1 MKKTITHISLLT
13 ILVLAVAWAQDVPK
27 VREKLPMK
35 TSTIDAVPAKG
46 YSHKIG
52 ALWAQITNYGFYG
65 DRNYEEPNFEWPGG
79 SGNLYGWLQSIWIG
93 GIADSLGYMSSGES
107 NHFRPLDTITVK
119 HAAQGSL
126 SAEDT
131 YTRYT
136 DVDPASPSGIHV
148 NLGVEVT
155 ERTYAW
161 DQSYNDDFII
171 CDYWIKYVAYDRN
184 KNGVIDDAEKKLTG
198 VYVGFRMDADVSG
211 FLGTSTPTTLWDT
224 DDLAGYDS
232 TNKLTFIYDSDSPS
246 VVGDDTGNPD
256 PVTGILRSPGYI
268 GARLL
273 YADSAH
279 FVGTYTGK
287 PTMATPSYRNF
298 EPLTSQAQYEFV
310 AKGGI
315 TPAMTVVR
323 DYRAIMGIGPYT
335 INTGDSIHI
344 VIAWVIGPG
353 KQGIVKNSQ
362 VAQSM
367 FDGNYQRAPA
377 APDVPTFSI
386 VPTTSSSAPALSLR
400 WRRNSESSRDPLTL
414 AQDFAGY
421 GVYKTSRQDAGGNAI
436 WDTLA
441 IYVKNNTIDKVKDS
455 VWYGRPFLKNWPPP
469 ALVQGS
475 DTLYELI
482 DKNTPNGLIYTYA
495 VTAFDSGDSTLGI
508 GRLENQIGRG
518 RLSTKVFMPNA
529 PAATNV
535 TNIRVVPNPFMGS
548 SRYANPNPVDTN
560 PWVSR
565 LRFINLPPDSKIS
578 IFTLAGDLVKIINS
592 GDVVYQSRDV
602 KISGDFTGVAEWDLT
617 TKNNQEVVSG
627 LYIYV
632 VESSVGTHTGKFVI
646 MR

>member
-1 MKKTITHISLLT
+1 MKKTIIRISLLS
-13 ILVLAVAWAQDVPK
+13 IFFLAAAWAQDGPK
-27 VREKLPMK
+27 VREKMPMK
-35 TSTIDAVPAKG
+35 TSSVNSVDPKG
-46 YSHKIG
+46 FSHKMG
-52 ALWAQITNYGFYG
+52 RLWTQITNYGFYG

-79 SGNLYGWLQSIWIG
+79 SGNLYGWLTSIWIG

-107 NHFRPLDTITVK
+107 NHFRPLDSIHVK
-119 HAAQGSL
+119 HAAEGSL

-136 DVDPASPSGIHV
+136 DVDPASPSGVHV

-155 ERTYAW
+155 ERTYVW
-161 DQSYNDDFII
+161 DQSYNEDFII
-171 CDYWIKYVAYDRN
+171 CDYWIKYVPYDRN
-184 KNGVIDDAEKKLTG
+184 RNGVIDDAEKKLTG

-224 DDLAGYDS
+224 DDLAGYDT
-232 TNKLTFIYDSDSPS
+232 TNKLTFIYDGDSPS
-246 VVGDDTGNPD
+246 VAGDDTGNPD

-273 YADSAH
+273 YADSTH
-279 FVGTYTGK
+279 FVGKYTGK

-298 EPLTSQAQYEFV
+298 EPLTAQAQYEFV
-310 AKGGI
+310 AAGTI
-315 TPAMTVVR
+315 TTSMTVVR
-323 DYRAIMGIGPYT
+323 DYRAILGIGPYT
-335 INTGDSIHI
+335 INGGDSIHI

-353 KQGIVKNSQ
+353 FKGIIKNSQ

-377 APDVPTFSI
+377 APDVPTFT
-386 VPTTSSSAPALSLR
+386 VTPTTSNNVPALSLR
-400 WRRNSESSRDPLTL
+400 WKHNSESSRDPLTG

-421 GVYKTSRQDAGGNAI
+421 GVYRTSRQDAGGNAI

-441 IYVKNNTIDKVKDS
+441 IYVKNNAVNKVTDS
-455 VWYGRPFLKNWPPP
+455 LWYGRPFLKSWPPP
-469 ALVQGS
+469 KVVQGS
-475 DTLYELI
+475 DTLYEYVDL
-482 DKNTPNGLIYTYA
+482 NTPNGLIYTYA
-495 VTAFDSGDSTLGI
+495 VTAFDSGDSLLGI

-518 RLSTKVFMPNA
+518 RSSTKVFMPNA

-535 TNIRVVPNPFMGS
+535 SNIRVVPNPFMGS
-548 SRYANPNPVDTN
+548 SRFNNPNPVDTN
-560 PWVSR
+560 PWVNR
-565 LRFINLPPDSKIS
+565 LRFINLPPDARIS
-578 IFTLAGDLVKIINS
+578 IFTLAGDLVKTISS

-617 TKNNQEVVSG
+617 TRNNQEAVSG

-632 VESSVGTHTGKFVI
+632 VESSAGTHTGKFVI

>member
-1 MKKTITHISLLT
+1 MKKTIIRISLLSIFVIT
-13 ILVLAVAWAQDVPK
+13 AAWAQDGPK
-27 VREKLPMK
+27 PRDKMLMK
-35 TSTIDAVPAKG
+35 MSSINAIDPAG
-46 YSHKIG
+46 FSHKMG
-52 ALWAQITNYGFYG
+52 RLWTQVTNYGFYG
-65 DRNYEEPNFEWPGG
+65 DRAYAEPNFEWPGG
-79 SGNLYGWLQSIWIG
+79 SGNLYGWLTSIWIG
-93 GIADSLGYMSSGES
+93 GILDSLGYMSAGES
-107 NHFRPLDTITVK
+107 NHFRPLDSIHVK

-136 DVDPASPSGIHV
+136 DVDPASPSGVHY

-155 ERTYAW
+155 ERTYVW
-161 DQSYNDDFII
+161 DQSYNEDFII
-171 CDYWIKYVAYDRN
+171 CDYWIKYVPFDRN

-211 FLGTSTPTTLWDT
+211 FLGTSTPSTLWDT

-232 TNKLTFIYDSDSPS
+232 TNKLTYIYDSDSPS
-246 VVGDDTGNPD
+246 VAGDDTGNPD
-256 PVTGILRSPGYI
+256 PVTGVLRSPGYI

-279 FVGTYTGK
+279 FVGKYTGK

-310 AKGGI
+310 AKGTI
-315 TPAMTVVR
+315 TTSITVIR

-335 INTGDSIHI
+335 INGGDSIHI

-353 KQGIVKNSQ
+353 RDGIIKNSR

-367 FDGNYQRAPA
+367 FDNNYLAAPS
-377 APDVPTFSI
+377 APDVPIFT
-386 VPTTSSSAPALSLR
+386 VTPTTSGGVSALSLR
-400 WRRNSESSRDPLTL
+400 WKKNSETSRDPLTGV
-414 AQDFAGY
+414 QDFAGY

-441 IYVKNNTIDKVKDS
+441 IYVKNNVVDKVKDS
-455 VWYGRPFLKNWPPP
+455 LWYGRPFLKTWPPSKV
-469 ALVQGS
+469 VQGS

-482 DKNTPNGLIYTYA
+482 DRNTPNGLIYTYA

-518 RLSTKVFMPNA
+518 RLSTQVFMPNA
-529 PAATNV
+529 PATTNV
-535 TNIRVVPNPFMGS
+535 SNIRVVPNPFMGS
-548 SRYANPNPVDTN
+548 TRLNNPNPVDTN
-560 PWVSR
+560 PWVNR
-565 LRFINLPPDSKIS
+565 LRFINLPPDARIS
-578 IFTLAGDLVKIINS
+578 IFTLAGDLVKTINS

-602 KISGDFTGVAEWDLT
+602 KITGDFTGVAEWDLT
-617 TKNNQEVVSG
+617 TKNNQEAVSG

-632 VESSVGTHTGKFVI
+632 VESSAGTHTGKFVI

>member
-1 MKKTITHISLLT
+1 MFLLT
-13 ILVLAVAWAQDVPK
+13 VAWAQDVPK

-35 TSTIDAVPAKG
+35 TSSVTDIPAKG
-46 YSHKIG
+46 FSHKMG
-52 ALWAQITNYGFYG
+52 RLWTQITNYGFYG

-93 GIADSLGYMSSGES
+93 GIADSLGYMSSGEN
-107 NHFRPLDTITVK
+107 NHFRPLDSIHVK
-119 HAAQGSL
+119 HAAEGSL

-136 DVDPASPSGIHV
+136 DIDPASPSGVHV

-155 ERTYAW
+155 ERTYVW
-161 DQSYNDDFII
+161 DQSYNEDFII
-171 CDYWIKYVAYDRN
+171 GDYWIKYVPYDRN

-198 VYVGFRMDADVSG
+198 IYVAFRQDADVSG
-211 FLGTSTPTTLWDT
+211 FLGTSTPSTLWDT

-232 TNKLTFIYDSDSPS
+232 TNKLAYIYDSDSPS

-256 PVTGILRSPGYI
+256 PVTGVLRSPGYI
-268 GARLL
+268 GFRML
-273 YADSAH
+273 YCDSVH
-279 FVGTYTGK
+279 FTGKYTGK

-310 AKGGI
+310 AKGTI
-315 TPAMTVVR
+315 TENMTTIR
-323 DYRAIMGIGPYT
+323 DYRIIFGVGPYT
-335 INTGDSIHI
+335 LNAGDSIHI
-344 VIAWVIGPG
+344 VVAWVIGPG
-353 KQGIVKNSQ
+353 LQGIIKNSL

-377 APDVPTFSI
+377 APDVPVFNVVPVTSGGQPTLSI
-386 VPTTSSSAPALSLR
+386 R
-400 WRRNSESSRDPLTL
+400 WRKNAESSRDPLTL

-421 GVYKTSRQDAGGNAI
+421 GVYRTSRQDAGGNAI

-441 IYVKNNTIDKVKDS
+441 IYVKNNAIDKKKDTL
-455 VWYGRPFLKNWPPP
+455 WYGRPFLKNWPPSTV
-469 ALVQGS
+469 VQGS
-475 DTLYELI
+475 DTLYEFQ

-518 RLSTKVFMPNA
+518 RQSTQVFMPNA
-529 PAATNV
+529 PAAST
-535 TNIRVVPNPFMGS
+535 TSGIKVVPNPFLGS
-548 SRYANPNPVDTN
+548 SRYNNPNPVDTN
-560 PWVSR
+560 PWVNR
-565 LRFINLPPDSKIS
+565 IRFINLPPDAKIS
-578 IFTLAGDLVKIINS
+578 IFTLAGDLVKTIHS

-602 KISGDFTGVAEWDLT
+602 KITGDFTGVAEWDLT
-617 TKNNQEVVSG
+617 TRNNQEAVSG

>member
-1 MKKTITHISLLT
+1 MKKTIIRTSLLT
-13 ILVLAVAWAQDVPK
+13 VIFLAVAWAQDAPK
-27 VREKLPMK
+27 VRELLPMK
-35 TSTIDAVPAKG
+35 TSSTNAVDPKG
-46 YSHKIG
+46 FSHKIG
-52 ALWAQITNYGFYG
+52 ALWTQISNYGFYG
-65 DRNYEEPNFEWPGG
+65 DRNYEQPNFEWPGG

-93 GIADSLGYMSSGES
+93 GIADSLGYMSAGES
-107 NHFRPLDTITVK
+107 NHFRPLDTIRVK
-119 HAAQGSL
+119 HAAEGSL

-136 DVDPASPSGIHV
+136 DIDPASPSGVHV

-198 VYVGFRMDADVSG
+198 VFVGFRMDADVSG

-232 TNKLTFIYDSDSPS
+232 TNKLTFIYDADSPS

-256 PVTGILRSPGYI
+256 PVSGILRSPGYI
-268 GARLL
+268 GARML

-279 FVGTYTGK
+279 FVGKYTGK

-315 TPAMTVVR
+315 TPSITVVR

-335 INTGDSIHI
+335 INAGDSIHI

-353 KQGIVKNSQ
+353 KDGIVKNSQ

-367 FDGNYQRAPA
+367 FDGNYERAPA
-377 APDVPTFSI
+377 APDVPTFTV
-386 VPTTSSSAPALSLR
+386 VPTTSNNAAALSLR
-400 WRRNSESSRDPLTL
+400 WRRNAESSRDPLTL
-414 AQDFAGY
+414 VQDFAGY
-421 GVYKTSRQDAGGNAI
+421 GVYRTSRQDAGGNAI

-441 IYVKNNTIDKVKDS
+441 IYVKNNAIDNVKDS
-455 VWYGRPFLKNWPPP
+455 LWFGRPFLKTWPPP
-469 ALVQGS
+469 TVVQGS

-495 VTAFDSGDSTLGI
+495 VTAFDAGDVTLGI

-529 PAATNV
+529 PAATTV
-535 TNIRVVPNPFMGS
+535 SNIRVVPNPFMGS